1 MVMVLFLVAQ
11 PLIKL
16 VCLHVIMCV
25 AFQLIQNFFKET
37 ALFGTCRCG
46 HAETA
51 KVLLD
56 HGAIVDYQDVV
67 RVKK

>member
-1 MVMVLFLVAQ
+1 MVMVLFLVAT
-11 PLIKL
+11 LL
-16 VCLHVIMCV
+16 LSWYLHVIMCV

-37 ALFGTCRCG
+37 ALFNACRCG

-56 HGAIVDYQDVV
+56 HGAIVDYQDEV
-67 RVKK
+67 RVRK

>member
-1 MVMVLFLVAQ
+1 MMVMVLFLVAH

-16 VCLHVIMCV
+16 VYFHV
-25 AFQLIQNFFKET
+25 QNYYEET
-37 ALFGTCRCG
+37 ALFNACRCG

-56 HGAIVDYQDVV
+56 RGAIVDYQDDV
-67 RVKK
+67 RVRK